1 MLSFVT
7 ACIAAIALAVIGVV
21 VLDHVQ
27 EPVSVA
33 FTTNGGRPCR
43 SSR

>member
-1 MLSFVT
+1 MRIFVT
-7 ACIAAIALAVIGVV
+7 ACIAAIVLAMIGAI

-33 FTTNGGRPCR
+33 FSTASVRL
-43 SSR
+43 

>member
-7 ACIAAIALAVIGVV
+7 ACIAAIVLAVIGAV

-27 EPVSVA
+27 VPVSAA
-33 FTTNGGRPCR
+33 FSTAGVRR
-43 SSR
+43 